1 MKYLYIIVL
10 IALIIG
16 TANAVAAP
24 ASNRAPT
31 PSECADQIGA
41 ASEVF
46 VSNWLTC
53 DYRQE
58 CETIVLK
65 KHHIDPRCAQYV
77 SI

>member
-1 MKYLYIIVL
+1 MKHLYIIVL

-24 ASNRAPT
+24 ASHRAPT
-31 PSECADQIGA
+31 PAECADQISA

-46 VSNWLTC
+46 VSNFLTC
-53 DYRQE
+53 DYRKE
-58 CETIVLK
+58 CENMVLK
-65 KHHIDPRCAQYV
+65 KHNIDPRCAQYV